1 MNKSKTVA
9 VQQIRRLRAKP
20 FYPTADIENG
30 EKSNPGEKELAR
42 TLYTYAQSDFHMEQV
57 INAATIRRFGDNGQ
71 DRCPSTSDI
80 WQLCGEIN
88 PAPATKA
95 IVVNQNCEECAGTGF
110 MIVHFP
116 HGITGAAF
124 CARGCS
130 VSGYQ
135 FHHDGMSRKAIS
147 SWYRDEQDG
156 AAERRQAFI
165 KRGSKVLKAPKIT
178 DDQIAQLRQRQ
189 DAARTSP
196 I

>member
-1 MNKSKTVA
+1 MANGGMMPPPAHMERKQIRLTNGRLEMNKSKTVA

-95 IVVNQNCEECAGTGF
+95 IVVNQNCEECA
-110 MIVHFP
+110 
-116 HGITGAAF
+116 
-124 CARGCS
+124 ARDS
-130 VSGYQ
+130 
-135 FHHDGMSRKAIS
+135 
-147 SWYRDEQDG
+147 
-156 AAERRQAFI
+156 
-165 KRGSKVLKAPKIT
+165 
-178 DDQIAQLRQRQ
+178 
-189 DAARTSP
+189 
-196 I
+196 